1 MGGRDQLFRSRH
13 FCYSSRICCYESG
26 MPVDVTQPNVEQASP
41 FQEAVL
47 QSSTLKISVKTVTE
61 PLKQVE
67 IYTDGGCQPNPG
79 PGGWGAVLIFN
90 GLEKELYGFE
100 PETTNNRMELMAAI
114 RAMEALKV
122 PCRVKLHSDSALLI
136 NAFTKNW
143 IPGWQR
149 KGWLNASKEPVKN
162 RDLWERLIEL
172 SRIHQVEWVKVKG
185 HAGIHYNER
194 CDQLATQGIGE
205 CRRA

>member
-1 MGGRDQLFRSRH
+1 VSVA
-13 FCYSSRICCYESG
+13 YESE
-26 MPVDVTQPNVEQASP
+26 MPVDVTQSNIEQGSLFQAS
-41 FQEAVL
+41 VL
-47 QSSTLKISVKTVTE
+47 QSSTLQAETLKISVQTVAE
-61 PLKQVE
+61 PLKLVE

-90 GLEKELYGFE
+90 GREKELYGFE

-114 RAMEALKV
+114 RALEALKA

-136 NAFTKNW
+136 NAFTQNW

-149 KGWLNASKEPVKN
+149 KGWVNASKEPVKN

-172 SRIHQVEWVKVKG
+172 SRVHQVEWIKVKG

-194 CDQLATQGIGE
+194 CDQLATQGINE
-205 CRRA
+205 CRKA

>member
-1 MGGRDQLFRSRH
+1 LDSIQTNLLQTEATQVSLFGEGFGAAALPVEAAQPVSPSALKSAPRAGGARVAA
-13 FCYSSRICCYESG
+13 
-26 MPVDVTQPNVEQASP
+26 PQP
-41 FQEAVL
+41 EAVKL
-47 QSSTLKISVKTVTE
+47 VV
-61 PLKQVE
+61 V
-67 IYTDGGCQPNPG
+67 YTDGGCQPNPG

-90 GLEKELYGFE
+90 GQEKELYGYD
-100 PETTNNRMELMAAI
+100 PETTNNRMELMGAI
-114 RAMEALKV
+114 QALEALKF

-149 KGWLNASKEPVKN
+149 KGWVNASKEPVKN

-172 SRIHQVEWVKVKG
+172 SKAHHVEWIKVKG

-194 CDQLATQGIGE
+194 CDQLCAKAINEGKAK
-205 CRRA
+205 R